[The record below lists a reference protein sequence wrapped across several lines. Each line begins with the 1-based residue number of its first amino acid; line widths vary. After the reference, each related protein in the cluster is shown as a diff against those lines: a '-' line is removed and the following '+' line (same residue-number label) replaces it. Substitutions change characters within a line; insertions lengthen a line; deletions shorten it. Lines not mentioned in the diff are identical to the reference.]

1 MSNSRIVADRLD
13 EDERRK
19 LNLPRQGETWFVTE
33 SGLYAVIV
41 RSDKPNARKF
51 RKWVTSEVLPS
62 IRKTGSYN
70 KPMTTARKL
79 YAFLEM
85 DKSHYSRWVKANIV
99 DNEFATENEDYFYSP
114 SMANESSR
122 GNFADDYKLTAHF
135 AKKLSMKGNGEK
147 AEEAREYFTHLE
159 ERMKQKVIDLN
170 QLSPELQ
177 MFQKIFNSVAEQQ
190 LEQKRQAE
198 QLNHVEQ
205 RVESIREVV
214 ALDTTS
220 WRDDT
225 GNILRK
231 ISMELGGGQAYSQ
244 VRAESYELLSKRM
257 GVNLKQRLTNK
268 RRRMADEGICKSTR
282 DKLSYVDIIAE
293 DKKLIEG
300 YTAIVKEMA
309 IRYGVGKD

>member
-1 MSNSRIVADRLD
+1 MNELETSKMQTPIEIALGID
-13 EDERRK
+13 E
-19 LNLPRQGETWFVTE
+19 NG
-33 SGLYAVIV
+33 
-41 RSDKPNARKF
+41 
-51 RKWVTSEVLPS
+51 
-62 IRKTGSYN
+62 
-70 KPMTTARKL
+70 MTTARKL
-79 YAFLEM
+79 YEFLEL
-85 DKSHYSRWVKANIV
+85 DSRNYSRWCKSNIV
-99 DNEFATENEDYFYSP
+99 ENGFAEENVDYWAFVID
-114 SMANESSR
+114 EER
-122 GNFADDYKLTAHF
+122 NFNPNPTTDYKLTAHF
-135 AKKLSMKGNGEK
+135 AKKLSMKGNGAK
-147 AEEAREYFTHLE
+147 AEEARNYFTTLE
-159 ERMKQKVIDLN
+159 ERVKQKVIDLN

-293 DKKLIEG
+293 DKKLVEG
-300 YTAIVKEMA
+300 YMAIVKEMA
-309 IRYGVGKD
+309 IKYGVGKE

>member
-1 MSNSRIVADRLD
+1 MEETEELKQAKMQTPIEIALGVD
-13 EDERRK
+13 E
-19 LNLPRQGETWFVTE
+19 NG
-33 SGLYAVIV
+33 
-41 RSDKPNARKF
+41 
-51 RKWVTSEVLPS
+51 
-62 IRKTGSYN
+62 
-70 KPMTTARKL
+70 MTTARKL
-79 YAFLEM
+79 YAFLELAQGQF
-85 DKSHYSRWVKANIV
+85 SRWAKSNIV
-99 DNEFATENEDYFYSP
+99 ENEFATENEDYWRFDIDVETP
-114 SMANESSR
+114 TGGVVKR
-122 GNFADDYKLTAHF
+122 DDYKLTAHF
-135 AKKLSMKGNGEK
+135 AKKLSMKGNGAK
-147 AEEAREYFTHLE
+147 AEEARDYFTTLE
-159 ERMKQKVIDLN
+159 ERVKQKVIDLN

-268 RRRMADEGICKSTR
+268 RRRMADEGICKSAR

-309 IRYGVGKD
+309 IRYGVGKE

>member
-1 MSNSRIVADRLD
+1 MSNGNNCKDYRL
-13 EDERRK
+13 
-19 LNLPRQGETWFVTE
+19 
-33 SGLYAVIV
+33 
-41 RSDKPNARKF
+41 
-51 RKWVTSEVLPS
+51 
-62 IRKTGSYN
+62 
-70 KPMTTARKL
+70 TT
-79 YAFLEM
+79 
-85 DKSHYSRWVKANIV
+85 D
-99 DNEFATENEDYFYSP
+99 
-114 SMANESSR
+114 
-122 GNFADDYKLTAHF
+122 F
-135 AKKLSMKGNGEK
+135 AKHLSMESHSSKGKIARQYFITVEDK
-147 AEEAREYFTHLE
+147 AKEMAINRS
-159 ERMKQKVIDLN
+159 
-170 QLSPELQ
+170 QLSPQMQ
-177 MFQKIFNSVAEQQ
+177 MFYAIADEQAKME

-198 QLNHVEQ
+198 QINHVEQ

>member
-1 MSNSRIVADRLD
+1 MEETEELKQAKMQTPIEIALGID
-13 EDERRK
+13 EE
-19 LNLPRQGETWFVTE
+19 G
-33 SGLYAVIV
+33 
-41 RSDKPNARKF
+41 
-51 RKWVTSEVLPS
+51 
-62 IRKTGSYN
+62 
-70 KPMTTARKL
+70 MTTARKL
-79 YAFLEM
+79 YDFLELAQGQF
-85 DKSHYSRWVKANIV
+85 SRWAKTNITE
-99 DNEFATENEDYFYSP
+99 NEFATENEDWVRFDIDVETP
-114 SMANESSR
+114 TGGIVKR
-122 GNFADDYKLTAHF
+122 DDYRLTAHF
-135 AKKLSMKGNGEK
+135 AKKLSMKGNGAK
-147 AEEAREYFTHLE
+147 AEEARDYFTTLE
-159 ERMKQKVIDLN
+159 ERVKQKVIDLN

>member
-1 MSNSRIVADRLD
+1 MNEVEEKMLQTPIEIALGID
-13 EDERRK
+13 ED
-19 LNLPRQGETWFVTE
+19 G
-33 SGLYAVIV
+33 
-41 RSDKPNARKF
+41 
-51 RKWVTSEVLPS
+51 
-62 IRKTGSYN
+62 
-70 KPMTTARKL
+70 MTTARKL
-79 YAFLEM
+79 YAFLELAQGQF
-85 DKSHYSRWVKANIV
+85 SRWAKSNIV
-99 DNEFATENEDYFYSP
+99 DNEFAIENEDYWRFDIDVETP
-114 SMANESSR
+114 TGGIVKR
-122 GNFADDYKLTAHF
+122 DDYKLTAHF
-135 AKKLSMKGNGEK
+135 AKKLSMKGNGER
-147 AEEAREYFTHLE
+147 AEQAREYFARLE
-159 ERMKQKVIDLN
+159 EKVKQKAIDLS

-177 MFQKIFNSVAEQQ
+177 MFQKIFNSVAQQQ

-198 QLNHVEQ
+198 KLDHVEQ

-214 ALDTTS
+214 AMDTTS

-231 ISMELGGGQAYSQ
+231 IGMELGGGQAYSQ

-268 RRRMADEGICKSTR
+268 RRRMADDGICKSTR

-309 IRYGVGKD
+309 IRYGVA

>member
-1 MSNSRIVADRLD
+1 MEETEELKQAKMQTPIEIALGVD
-13 EDERRK
+13 E
-19 LNLPRQGETWFVTE
+19 NG
-33 SGLYAVIV
+33 
-41 RSDKPNARKF
+41 
-51 RKWVTSEVLPS
+51 
-62 IRKTGSYN
+62 
-70 KPMTTARKL
+70 MTTARKL
-79 YAFLEM
+79 YEFLELRKA
-85 DKSHYSRWVKANIV
+85 DFSRWAKTNITG
-99 DNEFATENEDYFYSP
+99 NEFATENEDYVRLFIDAETP
-114 SMANESSR
+114 TGGKIQRE
-122 GNFADDYKLTAHF
+122 DYKLTAHF
-135 AKKLSMKGNGEK
+135 AKKLSMKGNGAK
-147 AEEAREYFTHLE
+147 AEEARDYFTTLE
-159 ERMKQKVIDLN
+159 ERVKQKVIDLN

-244 VRAESYELLSKRM
+244 VRDESYELLSKRM

>member
-1 MSNSRIVADRLD
+1 MNEVEEKMLQTPIEIALGID
-13 EDERRK
+13 ED
-19 LNLPRQGETWFVTE
+19 G
-33 SGLYAVIV
+33 
-41 RSDKPNARKF
+41 
-51 RKWVTSEVLPS
+51 
-62 IRKTGSYN
+62 
-70 KPMTTARKL
+70 MTTARKL
-79 YAFLEM
+79 YAFLELAQGQF
-85 DKSHYSRWVKANIV
+85 SRWAKSNIV
-99 DNEFATENEDYFYSP
+99 DNEFAIENEDYWRFDIDVETP
-114 SMANESSR
+114 TGGIVKR
-122 GNFADDYKLTAHF
+122 DDYKLTAHF
-135 AKKLSMKGNGEK
+135 AKKLSMKGNGER
-147 AEEAREYFTHLE
+147 AEQAREYFARLE
-159 ERMKQKVIDLN
+159 EKVKQKAIDLS

-177 MFQKIFNSVAEQQ
+177 MFQKIFNSVAQQQ

-214 ALDTTS
+214 AMDTTS

-231 ISMELGGGQAYSQ
+231 IGMELGGGQAYSQ
-244 VRAESYELLSKRM
+244 VRTESYELLSKRM

-300 YTAIVKEMA
+300 YTAIVKELA
-309 IRYGVGKD
+309 IRYGVA

>member
-1 MSNSRIVADRLD
+1 MNELETSKMQTPIEIALGID
-13 EDERRK
+13 E
-19 LNLPRQGETWFVTE
+19 NG
-33 SGLYAVIV
+33 
-41 RSDKPNARKF
+41 
-51 RKWVTSEVLPS
+51 
-62 IRKTGSYN
+62 
-70 KPMTTARKL
+70 MTTARKL
-79 YAFLEM
+79 YEFLEL
-85 DKSHYSRWVKANIV
+85 DSRNYSRWCKSNIV
-99 DNEFATENEDYFYSP
+99 ENEFAEENVDYWAFVID
-114 SMANESSR
+114 EER
-122 GNFADDYKLTAHF
+122 NFNPNPTTDYKLTAHF
-135 AKKLSMKGNGEK
+135 AKKLSMKGNGAK
-147 AEEAREYFTHLE
+147 AEEARNYFTTLE
-159 ERMKQKVIDLN
+159 ERVKQKVIDLN

-293 DKKLIEG
+293 DKKLVEG
-300 YTAIVKEMA
+300 YMAIVKEMA
-309 IRYGVGKD
+309 IKYGVGKE